1 MTRAMRILDLRGR
14 RFVLGPRTWL
24 MGVVNVTPD
33 SFSDGGLYLDA
44 GKAVARGLELA
55 AEGADILDV
64 GGESTRPGSRPTPE
78 AEEMERIVPVIA
90 ALREKTS
97 VLISVDT
104 TKAAVARAALDAG
117 ADIVNDTSAL
127 RFDPAMAGTVA
138 RSGAGLVLMHMQGT
152 PLTMQDAP
160 RYGDILGEISAFLA
174 ERIRVAAAA
183 GIPEER
189 LIVDPGVGFGK
200 TFEDNLTLLRGQE
213 AFHALGRP
221 LLMGFSRKAF
231 LGRILDRPP
240 AERLEGTIAA
250 AVLAVERGAHI
261 LRVHDVGPVARA
273 VRTAE
278 AILADGS
285 GDAEPAGKGTG
296 TTAAGAGER
305 EAGRVR

>member
-1 MTRAMRILDLRGR
+1 
-14 RFVLGPRTWL
+14 

-78 AEEMERIVPVIA
+78 AEELGRIVPVIA
-90 ALREKTS
+90 ALRERTPA
-97 VLISVDT
+97 LISVDT
-104 TKAAVARAALDAG
+104 TKAAVALAALDAG

-127 RFDPAMAGTVA
+127 RFDPAMAGAVA
-138 RSGAGLVLMHMQGT
+138 RSGGGLVLMHMQGT

-160 RYGDILGEISAFLA
+160 RYDDLIGEISAFLA
-174 ERIRVAAAA
+174 ERIRVAVAA

-200 TFEDNLTLLRGQE
+200 TFEDNLALLRGQE

-221 LLMGFSRKAF
+221 LLMGFSRTAF

-278 AILADGS
+278 AILAGGS
-285 GDAEPAGKGTG
+285 GGATRADAGATG
-296 TTAAGAGER
+296 TDRGEK

>member
-1 MTRAMRILDLRGR
+1 MSAGRAR
-14 RFVLGPRTWL
+14 VP
-24 MGVVNVTPD
+24 
-33 SFSDGGLYLDA
+33 
-44 GKAVARGLELA
+44 
-55 AEGADILDV
+55 
-64 GGESTRPGSRPTPE
+64 SRPTPE
-78 AEEMERIVPVIA
+78 AEEIERVVPVIA
-90 ALREKTS
+90 ALRERTPA
-97 VLISVDT
+97 LISVDT

-127 RFDPAMAGTVA
+127 RFDPAMAGTAA

-152 PLTMQDAP
+152 PLTMQDSP
-160 RYGDILGEISAFLA
+160 RYGDLLGEIVAFLA

-200 TFEDNLTLLRGQE
+200 TFEDDLSLLRGQE

-278 AILADGS
+278 AILAGGP
-285 GDAEPAGKGTG
+285 GDADPTGRGAG